1 MVMVMMTI
9 CVTCMCMYYKIA
21 SNETNYVIIMI
32 IIIVVNEK
40 KKEEEKEAA
49 VEEEGEKQLINY
61 QYLLIIKAIRLRL
74 KSKIV
79 PR

>member
-1 MVMVMMTI
+1 M
-9 CVTCMCMYYKIA
+9 
-21 SNETNYVIIMI
+21 
-32 IIIVVNEK
+32 K
-40 KKEEEKEAA
+40 KKEEEKEEA